1 MCDTVPPLA
10 YLWAKARDKSAKPIM
25 LWHSPGIS
33 TKYPFLTQDRSQCCW
48 HGGSFHGTAASC
60 SPADTEMNQARAHL
74 CLATR
79 TSVFEGTA
87 ALLLSFVFLD
97 LSGNIPDFSRAEPD
111 VSQWGRVELG
121 FVHTWRAKPVLT
133 DTLRE
138 GMFG

>member
-10 YLWAKARDKSAKPIM
+10 YLWAKARDKSAKPVM

-33 TKYPFLTQDRSQCCW
+33 TKCPFLTQDRSQCCW

-79 TSVFEGTA
+79 TSVFEGAA

-111 VSQWGRVELG
+111 VSRWGRVELG